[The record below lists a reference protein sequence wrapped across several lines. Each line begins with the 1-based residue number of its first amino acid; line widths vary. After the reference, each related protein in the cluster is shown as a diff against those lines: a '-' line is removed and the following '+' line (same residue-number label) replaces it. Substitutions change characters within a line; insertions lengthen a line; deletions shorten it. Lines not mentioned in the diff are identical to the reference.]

1 MQMTF
6 FLVAWR
12 VHCLDT
18 AFGGS
23 CTKLGFVRLFDMQI
37 SWASRQF
44 QTSCDLRYAYCYCD
58 FWANMATCHFGDVAS
73 CKKLYLAASW
83 QCLAG
88 LVSLLGADAECDF
101 LVSELQLIVFISFGL
116 REMFRLVRLTG
127 RKSIKREPQTA
138 WHAVFFSDGNNDGN
152 INVRCTILVVGGG
165 CMESFSKRPCSG
177 WNHGV

>member
-12 VHCLDT
+12 VHSLDT
-18 AFGGS
+18 ALRGILHQIRF
-23 CTKLGFVRLFDMQI
+23 LFDC
-37 SWASRQF
+37 SACKYHKHRDRSRHHA
-44 QTSCDLRYAYCYCD
+44 CDLRYAYCYRD

-101 LVSELQLIVFISFGL
+101 LVSELQVIVFISFG
-116 REMFRLVRLTG
+116 
-127 RKSIKREPQTA
+127 SA
-138 WHAVFFSDGNNDGN
+138 
-152 INVRCTILVVGGG
+152 RCLDLLDWLDESQSKENHKPHDML
-165 CMESFSKRPCSG
+165 CSFLMETMMET
-177 WNHGV
+177 